1 MPVFPTLGRLGQ
13 EDDELQVR
21 LGCTVRQ
28 SFKKKKKSKTVTEE
42 MSQQL
47 QTLTALAEDSCL
59 VFHTH
64 MVPYSYR

>member
-1 MPVFPTLGRLGQ
+1 MPVFPALGRLGQ
-13 EDDELQVR
+13 EDEELKVS
-21 LGCTVRQ
+21 LGCTARQ
-28 SFKKKKKSKTVTEE
+28 SFKKKKSKTVTEE

-47 QTLTALAEDSCL
+47 QTLTALAEDSSL